1 MHEMIRSYNRPT
13 TCMSPFLIVMRKHIV
28 QNQDTDRTVRH
39 QVSTNYNRPS
49 QLSEGFL
56 VIIVIQFL
64 AHPKLYTVAI
74 STFGVQAI
82 YSLRNTKSTLRKTN
96 FSVTDRLFSTREG
109 KYHAY
114 YRLPYSMYA
123 KILSKKP

>member
-1 MHEMIRSYNRPT
+1 MIRSYNRPT
-13 TCMSPFLIVMRKHIV
+13 TCMSPFLIVMRKHIL

-49 QLSEGFL
+49 QPSEGFL

-74 STFGVQAI
+74 STFGIAG
-82 YSLRNTKSTLRKTN
+82 N
-96 FSVTDRLFSTREG
+96 LFSQKHKKYFTKDEFFCNRQIVLYQEG
-109 KYHAY
+109 KHHAC
-114 YRLPYSMYA
+114 YRLHYSMYA
-123 KILSKKP
+123 KILRKKP